1 MSSTGAKVGVVAAVV
16 GALAAVLALFWP
28 RNAAA
33 DPAPPKPKPEP
44 ETDPTPGP
52 KPEIA
57 PDPLKPSSSPTKGHY
72 YGVLKGDSML
82 GILKRAGFTSL
93 VSAYRVMIAHRLNA
107 WIGTETDSAAG
118 APYDRRLRLYQRFR
132 TMENASVV
140 GNPPWAWNTA
150 WMSTSSGR
158 WPVVYVPRDDEV
170 ST

>member
-1 MSSTGAKVGVVAAVV
+1 MSSTGAKIGIVAAVV
-16 GALAAVLALFWP
+16 GACAAVAALFWP

-33 DPAPPKPKPEP
+33 DPAPPPPKPDEQEP
-44 ETDPTPGP
+44 PAPT
-52 KPEIA
+52 PEIA
-57 PDPLKPSSSPTKGHY
+57 PDPLKPSPSPTKGVY
-72 YGVLKGDSML
+72 YAVVKGDTML

-107 WIGTETDSAAG
+107 WIGTEIDSAAG
-118 APYDRRLRLYQRFR
+118 QPYDRRLRLYQRFR
-132 TMENASVV
+132 AMENASVV
-140 GNPPWAWNTA
+140 GDPPWAWNTA